1 MRGTPLTDSVDPRSQ
16 EDASGR
22 SAVAVPGPQGG
33 PLTYAARIGCGVHA
47 EVDLL
52 RPDAWCSVTADRAGE
67 VPDALVGAA
76 LHDRGSASAW
86 LRVAVVDALDR
97 WLHLPLDQPIIDAER
112 GVARAR
118 AAAELTDPAARDA
131 VLADALGLARRASA
145 GVVAYLRSLR
155 AAARAVPK
163 RLLDDLACLVEGYVL
178 LAGNVTGVDRDL
190 EAVPRTWKSVLAEPS
205 TAPSTDGAGPVRATR
220 GPRARPRTS
229 ARANSLIDPR
239 RVRARLLGLSRDP
252 ADAEVSLVD
261 PHGDGSAV
269 RVQVPAYGRR
279 VDPELARR
287 LVVRLVDRRSAEPR
301 GHALLRVVRA
311 GGRPCFEGTLPLR
324 GSTID
329 DLRAEVY
336 DAANE
341 TTPAEDSDADL
352 RAARRATVF
361 LSDWRRLVA
370 HLQLPSPGVVPSQ
383 CLRSVVDTLERAVPG
398 HEGLVTP
405 SGPALAELRDLLAV
419 GDDELRHRLGADVQ
433 TADGVGAITAGPACL
448 LVAELASVYEES
460 GGV

>member
-1 MRGTPLTDSVDPRSQ
+1 LTDSVDPRSQ

-22 SAVAVPGPQGG
+22 PAVAVPGPQGG
-33 PLTYAARIGCGVHA
+33 SLTYAARIGCGVHA

-52 RPDAWCSVTADRAGE
+52 RPAEWCGVTADRADGIS
-67 VPDALVGAA
+67 DALVGAVVR
-76 LHDRGSASAW
+76 DRGHSAATW

-97 WLHLPLDQPIIDAER
+97 WLHLPLDQTIVDAER

-118 AAAELTDPAARDA
+118 AAVELTDPAARDA

-190 EAVPRTWKSVLAEPS
+190 EAVPRTWKSVLATVS
-205 TAPSTDGAGPVRATR
+205 TAVASADGADPARVAR
-220 GPRARPRTS
+220 GPRPRPRVS
-229 ARANSLIDPR
+229 ARATSLIDPR

-252 ADAEVSLVD
+252 GDAEISLDD
-261 PHGDGSAV
+261 PHGDGSEV

-279 VDPELARR
+279 VDPELARCV
-287 LVVRLVDRRSAEPR
+287 VVRLVDRRSAEPR
-301 GHALLRVVRA
+301 GHALLRVGRV
-311 GGRPCFEGTLPLR
+311 GGRPYFEGTLPLR
-324 GSTID
+324 GSTVD
-329 DLRAEVY
+329 DLRADVY
-336 DAANE
+336 DAADE
-341 TTPAEDSDADL
+341 TASSSDSDADL
-352 RAARRATVF
+352 RVTRRATVF

-370 HLQLPSPGVVPSQ
+370 HIQLPSPAVVPSR
-383 CLRSVVDTLERAVPG
+383 CLRSVVDTLERAVPEL
-398 HEGLVTP
+398 EGLVTP
-405 SGPALAELRDLLAV
+405 SGPALTELRDLLAV
-419 GDDELRHRLGADVQ
+419 DDDELRHRLGADVP
-433 TADGVGAITAGPACL
+433 TADGVGAITAGPARL